1 MNPFTCSDKIQSCNA
16 YLYQHNGHQ
25 VDEIASLY
33 SVNASEIKA
42 IAYAGR
48 QDYLVPVNCRC
59 ENVNGTQGQGYFYDV
74 VYEPKQN
81 DIFYNVSEQCFSG
94 QVWSSGV
101 DTNLKFGL
109 NKTLYLLC
117 GCVDNDSQLVVTY
130 TVQPADTLSSI
141 ASLLSAEVDGIQK
154 LNTYVTNPSF
164 IQAGWL
170 LYVPMEKYGLSG
182 QDKGEHHFS
191 FIYPASVDPLIHHF
205 PYHFFAGAIK
215 VHKWILV
222 VGLLSAV
229 TLLSICTLAI
239 ILVRRNRSRRLNEE
253 DPKSISKNSSTRT
266 HSLHRQYTHRDME
279 GQTSCTILYSSY

>member
-1 MNPFTCSDKIQSCNA
+1 MEEATGYWLPPIFLHYSFVLSPIACQDFMDFEICSPLLFLLLVLIPVLMKTYVSEAQMNPFTCSDKIQSCNA
-16 YLYQHNGHQ
+16 YLYQHNGHE

-94 QVWSSGV
+94 QVWSSGAN
-101 DTNLKFGL
+101 TSLKVGQ

-117 GCVDNDSQLVVTY
+117 GCVDNDSQVEVVTY
-130 TVQPADTLSSI
+130 TVQPTDTLSSI

-191 FIYPASVDPLIHHF
+191 FTTCI
-205 PYHFFAGAIK
+205 G
-215 VHKWILV
+215 
-222 VGLLSAV
+222 
-229 TLLSICTLAI
+229 
-239 ILVRRNRSRRLNEE
+239 
-253 DPKSISKNSSTRT
+253 
-266 HSLHRQYTHRDME
+266 
-279 GQTSCTILYSSY
+279 